1 MKFCENCYGSSLIEE
16 SNLIILLS
24 EISDNW
30 ISIESEETQAYEL
43 LLLLNTKINGLDNS
57 MAFLGKSIES
67 SH

>member
-1 MKFCENCYGSSLIEE
+1 MEE